1 MTKLPNQQP
10 GMMGGEF
17 TAVLRQF
24 WRKAVQPF
32 GNNGT
37 SRKSRSRLRRSGF
50 ESLESRT
57 LLSAVPFFGTTE
69 IDSVDHVLDV
79 RKIVAA
85 DLNKDGMVSAEEM
98 VAFGEQMRAERKLL
112 RAKEMIARFDT
123 NKDGQLSLDEM
134 PASKEPGKMFSRID
148 TDGDGAISKAE
159 ADEMKAKIANR
170 MDKNR
175 DGKGKYH
182 DKGHGGFWFWGDDEG
197 DN

>member
-1 MTKLPNQQP
+1 MVVKSPLALMALAGVVAAGLGSAALAQQGP
-10 GMMGGEF
+10 MNGPEMMMSF
-17 TAVLRQF
+17 DAVDANKDGKITPDELEAF
-24 WRKAVQPF
+24 RKA
-32 GNNGT
+32 
-37 SRKSRSRLRRSGF
+37 RAA
-50 ESLESRT
+50 E
-57 LLSAVPFFGTTE
+57 
-69 IDSVDHVLDV
+69 
-79 RKIVAA
+79 A